1 MSAQSQ
7 AYPEMIDLISRLK
20 ARYNLKVVAVSNEG
34 RELAAYRNE
43 KFGLKSFIDFLIRM
57 LNFLSLKGAPLS
69 RLIRPLKKYQS
80 TGEINLQVKDKEAIF
95 AALEAEFKD
104 ARIDH
109 LDGLT
114 VEYDA
119 WRLNLRASNMDPVM
133 RLNLEANDSSTE
145 EKKKNEVLIIMAE
158 ADPSMTILL

>member
-7 AYPEMIDLISRLK
+7 PYPEMIDLISCLK
-20 ARYNLKVVAVSNEG
+20 ARYNLKVVAVSKEG
-34 RELAAYRNE
+34 RELAVYRNE
-43 KFGLKSFIDFLIRM
+43 KFGLKSLIDFLIHM
-57 LNFLSLKGAPLS
+57 LNFLSLKDDWLS
-69 RLIRPLKKYQS
+69 RLIRPLKKYYS

-114 VEYDA
+114 VEYPA
-119 WRLNLRASNMDPVM
+119 WWFNLRASNTDPVM
-133 RLNLEANDSSTE
+133 RLNLEANDSRT
-145 EKKKNEVLIIMAE
+145 
-158 ADPSMTILL
+158 